1 MVATAVAGWLTE
13 ASTTWI
19 PVVEAR
25 PEVTRRRD
33 TGTSAAWLTG
43 KRVLILGC
51 GALGAPAAEI
61 CVRAGAAE
69 ATVADNGVVHPG
81 ILVRQPY
88 EDARAPSAGAVAASA
103 ALPLLLP
110 AIERFYTFTRDGSAV
125 SHRQAVLLSD
135 GGIYDNLGLTVLEPG
150 RSASHTA
157 HVYDIDYV
165 IACDAGRGRLPLVAG
180 HFAGSRLRRSFD
192 TVHRRAQ
199 DAARGKLHDA
209 AAGGHLKGFER
220 S

>member
-1 MVATAVAGWLTE
+1 MLGIRNDHR
-13 ASTTWI
+13 AS
-19 PVVEAR
+19 PR
-25 PEVTRRRD
+25 SGRRSQR
-33 TGTSAAWLTG
+33 SLPP
-43 KRVLILGC
+43 
-51 GALGAPAAEI
+51 PAA
-61 CVRAGAAE
+61 
-69 ATVADNGVVHPG
+69 
-81 ILVRQPY
+81 
-88 EDARAPSAGAVAASA
+88 S
-103 ALPLLLP
+103 
-110 AIERFYTFTRDGSAV
+110 IERSYTFTRDGSAV

-135 GGIYDNLGLTVLEPG
+135 GGIYDNLGLAVLEPG
-150 RSASHTA
+150 RSEGHTA